1 VSDLPTGTVTFL
13 FTDIE
18 GSTRLLQELGDG
30 YQAVQDR
37 HAELVRTAIGAH
49 EGHEIRTEG
58 DSFFVAFR
66 TPAQGVRAAV
76 NAQRDLAGADW
87 PYRRPLRVRMGLHTG
102 EGVLGGGDYIGIDV
116 NRAARIAAAGHGGQ
130 VLLSEATRSLVEDA
144 LPDGVGVRDLGSH
157 TLKDFDEPR
166 HLFDLVI
173 EGLPDDF
180 PPIRT
185 LERAGRASLP
195 APRTSFVGRERELE
209 EIGDLLAEVRLLT
222 LTGPGGTGKT
232 RLALRAAADQV
243 ERVEDG
249 VFLVDLSAVTDPE
262 LVPSTIAT
270 ALGIRQDPATD
281 LGDTLAG
288 HLRDRDVLL
297 VLDNLEQVVEAAP
310 MVDRL
315 LNAAPR
321 LRVLATSRIP
331 LHLSGEHEYL
341 VRPLPLPDPDRPELE
356 TLTTCESV
364 MLFVE
369 RAAAVRRGFQL
380 HEENAASVA
389 EIARRLDGL
398 PLAIELA
405 AGRIKML
412 SPQALLERLERR
424 LPLLTGGPRDLPER
438 QRTLRGAIEWS
449 HDLLEPEER
458 RLFARLAAFR
468 GGWTLEAA
476 EEVAGPGLAFDLI
489 DGLGS
494 LVDKSLI
501 RQEQSHQGEVRFRML
516 ETIHEFAAERLAD
529 SGEENEVRRRHAE
542 HVRDLAE
549 EAELHLMGEGQ
560 ARWLDRLEREH
571 DNVRAALDWAED
583 SGEAETAMRTAGAI
597 WRFWQQRGHLA
608 EGRGRLE
615 RILALPRAQVRGIAR
630 ARALG
635 ALGGVAYWQN
645 DYEVIGPAY
654 QEAVEIAREAGD
666 QRVLARALFD
676 LSFVPLVTNQPD
688 FDRQRELLQEAL
700 AKAPDDDLAL
710 RAQILAGFGYLPAFS
725 GRDPASGLESIEQA
739 VAIHRELG
747 DPMLTA
753 ENLVGLAGLKLLTG
767 DTDGAWEDLREAVEL
782 VAEPHSP
789 VMLGIALTSLAVLAK
804 HQGDDVVAARLFGA
818 WSRIKDEG
826 GGAPPPFALSAFG
839 DPEAQA
845 RAALGDEAFERAHAE
860 GYAMSEEQARA
871 YILELARQR

>member
-1 VSDLPTGTVTFL
+1 
-13 FTDIE
+13 
-18 GSTRLLQELGDG
+18 
-30 YQAVQDR
+30 
-37 HAELVRTAIGAH
+37 
-49 EGHEIRTEG
+49 
-58 DSFFVAFR
+58 
-66 TPAQGVRAAV
+66 
-76 NAQRDLAGADW
+76 
-87 PYRRPLRVRMGLHTG
+87 MGLHTG

-130 VLLSEATRSLVEDA
+130 VLLSDATRSLVEDA
-144 LPDGVGVRDLGSH
+144 LPEGVGVRDLGSH
-157 TLKDFDEPR
+157 ALKDFDEPR

-173 EGLPDDF
+173 EGLPADF

-185 LERAGRASLP
+185 LERSGRTSLP
-195 APRTSFVGRERELE
+195 APRSSFVGREGELE
-209 EIGDLLAEVRLLT
+209 EIRDLLAEVRLLT

-243 ERVEDG
+243 ERVQDG
-249 VFLVDLSAVTDPE
+249 VFLADLSAVTEPE
-262 LVPSTIAT
+262 LVPPTIAT

-281 LGDTLAG
+281 LGDTLVR
-288 HLRDRDVLL
+288 HLLDREVLL
-297 VLDNLEQVVEAAP
+297 VLDNVEQVVEAAP
-310 MVDRL
+310 FVDRL

-321 LRVLATSRIP
+321 LRVLATSRVP

-341 VRPLPLPDPDRPELE
+341 VGPLPLPDPEGPELE
-356 TLTTCESV
+356 TVTACESV
-364 MLFVE
+364 MLFGE
-369 RAAAVRRGFQL
+369 RAAALRRGFRVD
-380 HEENAASVA
+380 EENAASVA
-389 EIARRLDGL
+389 EITRRLDGL

-405 AGRIKML
+405 ASRIKML
-412 SPQALLERLERR
+412 SPQALLERMERR

-476 EEVAGPGLAFDLI
+476 EEVAGRGLASDLI

-494 LVDKSLI
+494 LVDQSLV
-501 RQEQSHQGEVRFRML
+501 RQEQSRQGEVRFRML

-529 SGEENEVRRRHAE
+529 SGEENEFRRRHAE

-583 SGEAETAMRTAGAI
+583 SGEAEIAMRTAGAI

-615 RILALPRAQVRGIAR
+615 RILALPAARVRGIAR

-635 ALGGVAYWQN
+635 ALGGLAYWQN
-645 DYEVIGPAY
+645 DYEVIGPVY

-688 FDRQRELLQEAL
+688 FDRERELLQEAL
-700 AKAPDDDLAL
+700 AMAPDDDLAL
-710 RAQILAGFGYLPAFS
+710 RGQILTGFGYLPAFR
-725 GRDPASGLESIEQA
+725 GQDPGPGIESIEKA
-739 VAIHRELG
+739 LAIHRELG
-747 DPMLTA
+747 DRMLTA
-753 ENLVGLAGLKLLTG
+753 ENLIGLAGLKLLIG
-767 DTDGAWEDLREAVEL
+767 DADGAWRTLREAVEIL
-782 VAEPHSP
+782 DDPHSP
-789 VMLGIALTSLAVLAK
+789 VMLAMALASLSILAD
-804 HQGDDVVAARLFGA
+804 QNDDHRETARLLGA
-818 WSRIKDEG
+818 WARIKAEG
-826 GGAPPPFALSAFG
+826 GGAPPTFALSLFG
-839 DPEAQA
+839 DPEGDA

-860 GYAMSEEQARA
+860 GYAMTMDQARA
-871 YILELARQR
+871 YTQELAGRR

>member
-1 VSDLPTGTVTFL
+1 MSKPPTGTVTFL

-30 YQAVQDR
+30 YRAVQDR
-37 HAELVRTAIGAH
+37 HGELIRAAIRPH
-49 EGHEIRTEG
+49 DGHEIRTEG

-76 NAQRDLAGADW
+76 DAQRRLTREEWLHGS
-87 PYRRPLRVRMGLHTG
+87 PLQVRMGLHTG
-102 EGVLGGGDYIGIDV
+102 EGILGGGDYIGIDV

-130 VLLSEATRSLVEDA
+130 VLLSAATRTLVEDA
-144 LPDGVGVRDLGSH
+144 LPQGVRLRDLGSH
-157 TLKDFDEPR
+157 ALKDFDEPR

-185 LERAGRASLP
+185 VGGSGRSRLP

-209 EIGDLLAEVRLLT
+209 EIRELLAEARLLT

-249 VFLVDLSAVTDPE
+249 VFLADLSAVTNPE
-262 LVPSTIAT
+262 LVPSTIAA
-270 ALGIRQDPATD
+270 ALGLQQDPGTD

-288 HLRDRDVLL
+288 YLRDRDVLL
-297 VLDNLEQVVEAAP
+297 VLDNVEQVVEAAP
-310 MVDRL
+310 LVDRL

-321 LRVLATSRIP
+321 LRVLATSRVP

-356 TLTTCESV
+356 TLSTCESV

-369 RAAAVRRGFQL
+369 RAAAVRRGFRVD
-380 HEENAASVA
+380 HGNAASVA

-405 AGRIKML
+405 ASRIKML

-449 HDLLEPEER
+449 HDLLEPEDR
-458 RLFARLAAFR
+458 RVFARLAAFR

-476 EEVAGPGLAFDLI
+476 EEVAGPGLGSEVI

-494 LVDKSLI
+494 LVDRSLI
-501 RQEQSHQGEVRFRML
+501 RQEQSRQGEVRFRML
-516 ETIHEFAAERLAD
+516 ETIHEFAAERLAA
-529 SGEENEVRRRHAE
+529 SGDEDEVRHRHAA
-542 HVRDLAE
+542 HMRDLAE
-549 EAELHLMGEGQ
+549 EAEQHIMGEGQ
-560 ARWLDRLEREH
+560 ARWLGRLEREH
-571 DNVRAALDWAED
+571 DNIRAALDWAET
-583 SGEAETAMRTAGAI
+583 SGDADTALRIAAAI

-608 EGRGRLE
+608 EGRGRLD
-615 RILALPRAQVRGIAR
+615 RLLALPGARIRRIPR

-635 ALGGVAYWQN
+635 ALGGLAYWQN
-645 DYEVIGPAY
+645 DYEAIAPLY
-654 QEAVEIAREAGD
+654 EEAVEIAREAGD
-666 QRVLARALFD
+666 RRVLARALFD
-676 LSFVPLVTNQPD
+676 LSFVPLVTVQD
-688 FDRQRELLQEAL
+688 FPKQRALLEEAL
-700 AKAPDDDLAL
+700 AETPDDDLAL
-710 RAQILAGFGYLPAFS
+710 RGQILTGFGYLPAMS
-725 GRDPASGLESIEQA
+725 GNDPVSGIESVEKA
-739 VAIHRELG
+739 LAIHRELG
-747 DPMLTA
+747 DRMLTA
-753 ENLVGLAGLKLLTG
+753 ENLIGLSGLKLLIG
-767 DTDGAWEDLREAVEL
+767 DHDAAWALLREAVTIL
-782 VAEPHSP
+782 VDPHSP
-789 VMLGIALTSLAVLAK
+789 VMLAMALTSLSFLANMD
-804 HQGDDVVAARLFGA
+804 GDHNETARLLGA
-818 WSRIKDEG
+818 GERIKDEG
-826 GGAPPPFALSAFG
+826 GGAPPSFALTRFG
-839 DPEAQA
+839 DPEGEA
-845 RAALGDEAFERAHAE
+845 RAALGDEAFDRAHAE
-860 GYAMSEEQARA
+860 GYAMTMDQARA
-871 YILELARQR
+871 YAVELAGRS